1 MNKTLSDHTYTLSLR
16 RLARQTGIRQEEEL
30 EAPESLFQEVT
41 EEEYADLIHTRQRD
55 NFVLDDGMM
64 TRSLAPPTSCF

>member
-1 MNKTLSDHTYTLSLR
+1 MSKTLTNSTHILSLL

-41 EEEYADLIHTRQRD
+41 EEEYADIIHTRQRD
-55 NFVLDDGMM
+55 NFVLDDGI
-64 TRSLAPPTSCF
+64 